1 MGPDIRLL
9 WVFLKYL
16 IMPNVDTQ
24 DDLVLDYEEDDIPR
38 LELRKHR
45 YGGDEYVKKNVEE
58 SVEENKKD

>member
-45 YGGDEYVKKNVEE
+45 YGGDEYVKENL
-58 SVEENKKD
+58 EENKKD